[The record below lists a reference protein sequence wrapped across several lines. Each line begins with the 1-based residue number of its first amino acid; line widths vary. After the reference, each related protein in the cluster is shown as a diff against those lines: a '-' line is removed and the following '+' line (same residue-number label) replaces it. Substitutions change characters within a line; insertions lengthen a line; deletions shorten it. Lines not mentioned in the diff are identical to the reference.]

1 MFKNMRSPFRSL
13 YNWVLHWA
21 DSSVGTLALFV
32 LAFAEASFFP
42 IPPDI
47 LLLALGYSTPARSF
61 HFATLATTGSV
72 IGAVA
77 GYAIGFWFWDI
88 SSPWFYAWIPGFT
101 PQLFQQMQEYFIQYG
116 FWIVFT
122 AGFTPIPFKIITIGA
137 GVFALN
143 LPIFILAS
151 LVSRGMRF
159 FLIAALIYF
168 YGEQTRK
175 FTERHF
181 NKLSIVFCILLVGG
195 FVLIRYIF

>member
-1 MFKNMRSPFRSL
+1 MRSPVRSL
-13 YNWVLHWA
+13 YNWVLHWG
-21 DSSVGTLALFV
+21 DSSAGSLALFV
-32 LAFAEASFFP
+32 LALAEASFFP

-61 HFATLATTGSV
+61 YFATLATAGSV

-88 SSPWFYAWIPGFT
+88 SAPWFYTWIPGFT

-122 AGFTPIPFKIITIGA
+122 AGFTPIPYKIITIGA
-137 GVFALN
+137 GVFVLN

-151 LVSRGMRF
+151 IVSRGMRF
-159 FLIAALIYF
+159 FIFATLIYF
-168 YGEQTRK
+168 YGEQTRM